1 MQQLLDN
8 RTEREIKR
16 RERRDSEVTKRAFE
30 TKKKKKKGGKSIGT
44 DAINNIQRDE

>member
-16 RERRDSEVTKRAFE
+16 RERRDSEITKRAFE
-30 TKKKKKKGGKSIGT
+30 TKKKKKGGKSIGT

>member
-30 TKKKKKKGGKSIGT
+30 TKKKKKGWKVDRHGC
-44 DAINNIQRDE
+44 N